1 MKTLRDQAVAKLA
14 KDFRR
19 WGRKRTLLVQKG
31 VNRWGVQFSRFFIGK
46 KGSPISYA
54 LGWTPGDVRV
64 ADDLDSQCTLENV
77 WYIHARRAGDA
88 RGVPEYDYR
97 RIDVLMACRSALRK

>member
-46 KGSPISYA
+46 KG
-54 LGWTPGDVRV
+54 
-64 ADDLDSQCTLENV
+64 
-77 WYIHARRAGDA
+77 
-88 RGVPEYDYR
+88 
-97 RIDVLMACRSALRK
+97 